1 MLCCDTMY
9 KAFSFIKCLTLIIKC
24 VILFSI
30 NIYIPNLMPGRCYQK
45 RQHAAIMGSISL
57 VNHYWNHNFIKP
69 VITTVS
75 YIFHIVKTDVY
86 DIY

>member
-9 KAFSFIKCLTLIIKC
+9 KAFNKAFSFIKCLTLIIKC

-30 NIYIPNLMPGRCYQK
+30 NIYIPNLMLGRCYQK

-57 VNHYWNHNFIKP
+57 IYHNWN
-69 VITTVS
+69 
-75 YIFHIVKTDVY
+75 
-86 DIY
+86 

>member
-30 NIYIPNLMPGRCYQK
+30 NIYIPNLMLGQNCF
-45 RQHAAIMGSISL
+45 L
-57 VNHYWNHNFIKP
+57 L
-69 VITTVS
+69 
-75 YIFHIVKTDVY
+75 FHIVKTDVY

>member
-9 KAFSFIKCLTLIIKC
+9 KAFNKAFSFIKC

-45 RQHAAIMGSISL
+45 GSTQQS
-57 VNHYWNHNFIKP
+57 WGAFR
-69 VITTVS
+69 S
-75 YIFHIVKTDVY
+75 YITIGIK
-86 DIY
+86 IS